1 MRLSP
6 FQFPHRDW
14 DFLRTST
21 DIAARRLR
29 SRGCRARR
37 DTLLGF
43 PQLVRGR
50 MMQSDHIDR
59 TDLNRMA
66 DDGCPNNPTGDTQTH
81 DLAELWVVLGKNDQ
95 TTG

>member
-1 MRLSP
+1 
-6 FQFPHRDW
+6 
-14 DFLRTST
+14 
-21 DIAARRLR
+21 
-29 SRGCRARR
+29 
-37 DTLLGF
+37 
-43 PQLVRGR
+43 